1 MTALLPPVCVVMS
14 HRPALFLR
22 HGLTV
27 VGALVACSLLT
38 DLTQA
43 QTDKPQ
49 QRRLVLDIEL
59 KRQGPVQHG
68 IERGEQSLSQRW
80 QFSALMESNG
90 SPVPYNPL
98 DPDDARRQLAD
109 AQRQTA
115 AARGATPAAM
125 PDVAAMQAQAQ
136 ALQARCGQD
145 SACLMREASA
155 LATAG
160 MAGGAGSNR
169 RPIDPATQARL
180 KSYGEA
186 AAACERQPAGRA
198 REACQADARR
208 RAGGGDDG
216 PADPSLPTPYLVF
229 NGMPVCDLQLAG
241 RIDERVKGSYNDT
254 YAVVQT
260 RETAVGQDSRRD
272 DQWCPSL
279 MAVLDTRNGRVWAS
293 LNLVPRAVMG
303 LTTREESN
311 RPGQRREGLIEL
323 RWWEASDWVAGRLLR
338 LSASGQDQAVL
349 PAGTGQAEV
358 RMSWRFQPA

>member
-1 MTALLPPVCVVMS
+1 MPL
-14 HRPALFLR
+14 RPTPFLR

-27 VGALVACSLLT
+27 AGALVACSLLA

-43 QTDKPQ
+43 QALPDKPQ

-68 IERGEQSLSQRW
+68 IEHGEQSLSQRW
-80 QFSALMESNG
+80 QFSALLETDG
-90 SPVPYNPL
+90 SPAPYNPL
-98 DPDDARRQLAD
+98 DPAD
-109 AQRQTA
+109 AQRQLADGQRQA
-115 AARGATPAAM
+115 AAVRGATPAAA
-125 PDVAAMQAQAQ
+125 PDVAALQAQAQ

-155 LATAG
+155 LAAAG
-160 MAGGAGSNR
+160 IAGGAGGAGGGR
-169 RPIDPATQARL
+169 RSVDPALQARL

-198 REACQADARR
+198 REACQAEARR
-208 RAGGGDDG
+208 RAGGGDEG
-216 PADPSLPTPYLVF
+216 PADGVLPTPYLVF
-229 NGMPVCDLQLAG
+229 NGIPVCDLQLAG
-241 RIDERVKGSYNDT
+241 RIDERIQGRYNDT

-279 MAVLDTRNGRVWAS
+279 IAVLDTRNGRVWAS
-293 LNLVPRAVMG
+293 LNLVPRSVQG
-303 LTTREESN
+303 WTTREESN

-323 RWWEASDWVAGRLLR
+323 RWWEATDWVAQRLLR

-349 PAGTGQAEV
+349 PAGAGQAEI
-358 RMSWRFQPA
+358 RMSWRFKPS

>member
-1 MTALLPPVCVVMS
+1 MS
-14 HRPALFLR
+14 DRPALFLR

-27 VGALVACSLLT
+27 AGALLACSLLA

-43 QTDKPQ
+43 QAVAEKPQ

-68 IERGEQSLSQRW
+68 IERGDQRLTQRW
-80 QFSALMESNG
+80 QFSALLQTDG
-90 SPVPYNPL
+90 SPTPYNPL

-109 AQRQTA
+109 AQRQA
-115 AARGATPAAM
+115 QAMRGATPAAA
-125 PDVAAMQAQAQ
+125 PDVAALQAQAQ

-155 LATAG
+155 LAAAG
-160 MAGGAGSNR
+160 MAGGAGSGR
-169 RPIDPATQARL
+169 RPMDPATQARL
-180 KSYGEA
+180 QAYGQA

-208 RAGGGDDG
+208 RAGGGDEG
-216 PADPSLPTPYLVF
+216 PADRELPTPYLVF
-229 NGMPVCDLQLAG
+229 NGIPTCELQLAG

-260 RETAVGQDSRRD
+260 QATAAGQESRRD

-279 MAVLDTRNGRVWAS
+279 MAVLDMRNGRVWAS
-293 LNLVPRAVMG
+293 LNLVPQAVKG
-303 LTTREESN
+303 VTTREESN

-323 RWWEASDWVAGRLLR
+323 RWWEATDWVAQRLLQ

-349 PAGTGQAEV
+349 PAGAGQAEI
-358 RMSWRFQPA
+358 RMSWRFKPS